1 MEHRHS
7 EYWRLVAGLR
17 STQIWI
23 WPPCKSLRPVWPRAF
38 FCHSTQWQMGE
49 MLHSRLCKEGV
60 LCMRSVWSARHRA
73 HCRAGL
79 GADSSISCVTPSL
92 RTDRQRRLGKHLQCM
107 RFGQCRVVIYAIAC
121 AVAGSAIAPCATC
134 IPFKQGARLRS
145 MPQSQSA
152 ALVPAGGTVTRVGK
166 EVASTALPG
175 AVLSISSSSNV

>member
-23 WPPCKSLRPVWPRAF
+23 WPPCKSTRPVWPRAF

-49 MLHSRLCKEGV
+49 MLHSRLCKEEV

-79 GADSSISCVTPSL
+79 GADSSISYVSPIRPHRCAQTDSGDWASTFNACALASVVSSFTPSHV
-92 RTDRQRRLGKHLQCM
+92 RLL
-107 RFGQCRVVIYAIAC
+107 A
-121 AVAGSAIAPCATC
+121 APSRPAQ
-134 IPFKQGARLRS
+134 PAFRS
-145 MPQSQSA
+145 NRA
-152 ALVPAGGTVTRVGK
+152 HG
-166 EVASTALPG
+166 
-175 AVLSISSSSNV
+175 